1 MSDGPSMPYT
11 SVPPVFGVPW
21 ARAAR
26 GAASVPAAPTAVV
39 RMKSRR
45 LTPGPSIRN
54 MRPIFSASMRP
65 SLSIVLSL
73 AGARVERLAQAVPD
87 EIEPEC
93 DDDDDDARNG
103 GHVGGAVDHEAA
115 AADHHAPVGR
125 GRLDSER
132 SEERRVG
139 KECRSRW
146 SPYH

>member
-11 SVPPVFGVPW
+11 SVPPFFGVPW

-54 MRPIFSASMRP
+54 MRPIFSASMAP
-65 SLSIVLSL
+65 LLVDPFLHSL
-73 AGARVERLAQAVPD
+73 ARARVEGLAQPVPD

-93 DDDDDDARNG
+93 DDDDDNARN
-103 GHVGGAVDHEAA
+103 EI
-115 AADHHAPVGR
+115 GR
-125 GRLDSER
+125 AS
-132 SEERRVG
+132 
-139 KECRSRW
+139 CRESTE
-146 SPYH
+146 

>member
-11 SVPPVFGVPW
+11 SVPPFFGVPW

-45 LTPGPSIRN
+45 LTPRPSIRN
-54 MRPIFSASMRP
+54 MRPIFSASMAPLLVDRSFPHP
-65 SLSIVLSL
+65 SL
-73 AGARVERLAQAVPD
+73 ARARVEGLAQPVPD

-93 DDDDDDARNG
+93 DDDDDNARNG

-125 GRLDSER
+125 GRLDSEA
-132 SEERRVG
+132 EKAQAG
-139 KECRSRW
+139 
-146 SPYH
+146 